1 MARIPRSAFRIRP
14 FAFRISH
21 SAFCILQIAALSLG
35 ISGFVA
41 EIHAQGAPRT
51 QAERTNYRETS
62 SHASVQAFLDSLTRL
77 GKPVSKGVMGQTTEG
92 RDLTYVIVSR
102 PLVATPEAARQS
114 GRPIVF
120 VQGNIHSGEVEGKE
134 ALQAL
139 VRDLMLE
146 ARPNVLDSIVFIA
159 LPDYNADGNER
170 RAPQATN
177 RGAQNGPEMVGTRP
191 NATGLNLNRDYM
203 KADAPESRASL
214 AMFNSWDPH
223 VFVDLH
229 TTNGSYH
236 GYNLTYAPS
245 LNPAAELREA
255 TFGGAWA
262 RDSFLPELR
271 RRVRDRHQVE
281 TFDYGDFAGGGGG
294 RGGRGAPQPAGI
306 TPATPPTA
314 WRTYEHTPRF
324 GTNYYA
330 LRGRMSVLSEAYSH
344 DPFEKRV
351 RSTYAFTRELLSL
364 VAERRS
370 AIIALARHSDDAMRR
385 APSSL
390 PPVPV
395 RAAMTRTPYEAVVSY
410 EEVERL
416 GDSTRYEPG
425 MPLGVRRTGRLRS
438 APMQIFDRFT
448 PTLTRPAPWGYAIAA
463 SDTTALNLVR
473 QHGIQVSRTTAAWR
487 GDAGPQFVA
496 DSTVIAP
503 LPFEGH
509 RLVRLVGR
517 WVPGQPANLAAG
529 TYIVS
534 VAQPLGIVAMYLL
547 EPESDDGIVAWD
559 VGMRSSGTAG
569 TAPIVRLATEPHVAM
584 TPAFRSNGSGS
595 RGAVET
601 RRGLPHGRYPAG
613 KPPRLRGSAQ
623 Q

>member
-1 MARIPRSAFRIRP
+1 LTPHP
-14 FAFRISH
+14 FQVNRRLRRVRALLSV
-21 SAFCILQIAALSLG
+21 AIA
-35 ISGFVA
+35 
-41 EIHAQGAPRT
+41 GAPLGATAGAQAAPGT
-51 QAERTNYRETS
+51 QAERTGFLETS

-77 GKPVSKGVMGQTTEG
+77 GRPIVAGVMGKTTEG
-92 RDLTYVIVSR
+92 RDLPYVIVSR
-102 PLVATPEAARQS
+102 PLFATPDAARQS

-139 VRDLMLE
+139 VRDLLLE
-146 ARPNVLDSIVFIA
+146 ARSNVLDSIVLIA

-170 RAPQATN
+170 LAPQARN
-177 RGAQNGPEMVGTRP
+177 RGAQNGPEIVGIRP

-203 KADAPESRASL
+203 KADAPETKASL
-214 AMFNSWDPH
+214 AMFNAWDPH

-271 RRVRDRHQVE
+271 RRVRERHRVE
-281 TFDYGDFAGGGGG
+281 TFDYGDFAGSGAGRGRGAGRGAGGGG
-294 RGGRGAPQPAGI
+294 PPPTGI
-306 TPATPPTA
+306 TPATPPAA
-314 WRTYEHTPRF
+314 WRTYEHTPRY

-330 LRGRMSVLSEAYSH
+330 LRGRVSILSEAYSH

-364 VAERRS
+364 VAERRD
-370 AIIALARHSDDAMRR
+370 AIRSLARRSDDALRR
-385 APSSL
+385 GASAL

-395 RAAMTRTPYEAVVSY
+395 RAAMTQTPYEAVVSY
-410 EEVERL
+410 EEIERM
-416 GDSTRYEPG
+416 GDSTRYEAG
-425 MPLGVRRTGRLRS
+425 MPVGSRRTGRFRT
-438 APMQIFDRFT
+438 ATMQIFDRFT

-463 SDTTALNLVR
+463 TD
-473 QHGIQVSRTTAAWR
+473 TAAFKLARLHGFEISRLSAEWQ
-487 GDAGPQFVA
+487 GDAGPQFVV
-496 DSTVIAP
+496 DSTVIATQAY
-503 LPFEGH
+503 EGH

-517 WVPGQPANLAAG
+517 WETGRPVTLAAG
-529 TYIVS
+529 TYIVR
-534 VAQPLGIVAMYLL
+534 VAQPLGVLSMYLL

-559 VGMRSSGTAG
+559 VGGRSSGASG
-569 TAPIVRLATEPHVAM
+569 TAPVIRLATAPSAAM
-584 TPAFRSNGSGS
+584 TPVR
-595 RGAVET
+595 
-601 RRGLPHGRYPAG
+601 
-613 KPPRLRGSAQ
+613 
-623 Q
+623 